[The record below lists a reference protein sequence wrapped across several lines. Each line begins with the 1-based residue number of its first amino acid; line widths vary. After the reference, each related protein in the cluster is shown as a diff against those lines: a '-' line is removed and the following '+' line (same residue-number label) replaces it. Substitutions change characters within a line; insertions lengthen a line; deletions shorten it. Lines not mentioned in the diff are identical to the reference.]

1 MTNFFSSLYCTVLL
15 FVLCVLGLVACFVVA
30 ADLIALAP
38 LVASVD
44 AAGAVAV
51 SGDVVNLVAF
61 DGSPVA
67 PVAAALGWK
76 GLNFHNLE
84 RHSENI
90 EDYADQHN
98 PAFLV
103 EIAKKMN
110 AQADRLEF
118 LFMDIETNPK
128 SEQFGYEM
136 ILPWRQRAEYLR
148 SQGHAKAAK
157 ELEKREAAKEAK
169 AFDKDEEFQAGYKE
183 FLANEF
189 DSLND

>member
-30 ADLIALAP
+30 ADLITLAP
-38 LVASVD
+38 LVAD
-44 AAGAVAV
+44 ATGAVAV

-61 DGSPVA
+61 DGSTAA
-67 PVAAALGWK
+67 PVVVAGSLGWK
-76 GLNFHNLE
+76 GLDFHNLE

-90 EDYADQHN
+90 EDYADQRN

-103 EIAKKMN
+103 EIAKRMN
-110 AQADRLEF
+110 EQADRLEYLF
-118 LFMDIETNPK
+118 LDIETNPK

-148 SQGHAKAAK
+148 SQGQARAAK

-183 FLANEF
+183 FLASEF
-189 DSLND
+189 DLLND